1 MIKYLLFLLVI
12 INNSRFYSQNNSFK
26 YYVDTL
32 SSDSFFGRG
41 YINQGHTKAANF
53 IANEFDKI
61 GLKPKNGNQFFQKFN
76 IDVNTFPRKVEVF
89 LGNKKLSPGIDFIVD
104 PSSGSAKGTFELI
117 RVNLYNWE
125 RVIRNQEFKSAK
137 KAFLMDI
144 SGILDRD
151 TLAMFKELKFRLA
164 QLAPIVLLTNDK
176 LTWSLSTFE
185 INFPLLV
192 IKKSIFDTNLK
203 SIELNIENEFKKS
216 LMTQNVIGFLS
227 GKKSKYIVISAHYDH
242 LGMMGS
248 TIFPGANDNASGV
261 SLLMNLAKYYCNK
274 KTKYNMLF
282 ICFGAEEIGL
292 LGSKYFNEFPLVN
305 MNKIK
310 LVLNLDIVG
319 TGTEGIAVVN
329 ALEQKKYA
337 KKIGAI
343 NKELSAFKK
352 VKIRGQ
358 APNSDH
364 YWFSVNNVPSIF
376 LYTLGGI
383 KAYHDPMDQAMTL
396 PLSKINTLMNLITK
410 FLKEV

>member
-1 MIKYLLFLLVI
+1 MIKYLLILFFI
-12 INNSRFYSQNNSFK
+12 INNNGYLAQKNSFK

-41 YINQGHTKAANF
+41 YVNQGHTKAANY
-53 IANEFDKI
+53 IANEFAEI

-76 IDVNTFPRKVEVF
+76 IDVNTFPGKVEVT
-89 LGNKKLSPGIDFIVD
+89 LSNKKLNPGIDFIVD
-104 PSSGSAKGTFELI
+104 PSSGSAKGTYELI
-117 RVNLYNWE
+117 NVNLQNWKS
-125 RVIRNQEFKSAK
+125 VIKNENFISTK
-137 KAFLMDI
+137 KAFLLDI
-144 SGILDRD
+144 SDVLDRD
-151 TLAMFKELKFRLA
+151 TLAMYRELKFRLA
-164 QLAPIVLLTNDK
+164 QLAPLVLLTNEK
-176 LTWSLSTFE
+176 LTWSLSNFE

-192 IKKSIFDTNLK
+192 INKSIFDTNQK
-203 SIELNIENEFKKS
+203 SIDLNIENEFKKS
-216 LMTQNVIGFLS
+216 LISQNVIGFLS
-227 GKKSKYIVISAHYDH
+227 GKKSKYIIISAHYDH

-248 TIFPGANDNASGV
+248 AIFPGANDNASGV
-261 SLLMNLAKYYCNK
+261 SLLMNLAKYYHNK
-274 KTKYNMLF
+274 NTKYNMLF

-292 LGSKYFNEFPLVN
+292 LGSKFFNEFPLIK
-305 MNKIK
+305 MSKIK

-319 TGTEGIAVVN
+319 TGIEGIALVN

-343 NKELSAFKK
+343 NKEISAFEK

-383 KAYHDPMDQAMTL
+383 KAYHDPLDKAQTL
-396 PLSKINTLMNLITK
+396 PLNKIYSLMNLITR

>member
-12 INNSRFYSQNNSFK
+12 INYNVYHTQNNSFK

-41 YINQGHTKAANF
+41 YVNQGHIKAANF
-53 IANEFDKI
+53 IANEFNEI

-76 IDVNTFPRKVEVF
+76 IDINTFPRKVEVF
-89 LGNKKLSPGIDFIVD
+89 LENKKLNPGIDFIVD
-104 PSSGSAKGTFELI
+104 PSSGSAKGTYELI
-117 RVNLYNWE
+117 KINLYNWDK
-125 RVIRNQEFKSAK
+125 VIRNQNFKSSK
-137 KAFLMDI
+137 KAFLLDV
-144 SGILDRD
+144 SDVLDRD
-151 TLAMFKELKFRLA
+151 TLALFKELKFRLA
-164 QLAPIVLLTNDK
+164 QLAPLVLLSNDK
-176 LTWSLSTFE
+176 LTWSLSSFE

-192 IKKSIFDTNLK
+192 IKKSIFGSNIK
-203 SIELNIENEFKKS
+203 SIDLNVENEFKKS
-216 LMTQNVIGFLS
+216 LMTQNIIGFLS
-227 GKKSKYIVISAHYDH
+227 GRKSKYIVISAHYDH

-248 TIFPGANDNASGV
+248 AIFPGANDNASGV

-292 LGSKYFNEFPLVN
+292 LGSKFFNESPLIKI
-305 MNKIK
+305 NKIK

-319 TGTEGIAVVN
+319 TGIEGIALVN

-343 NKELSAFKK
+343 NKELSAFEK

-376 LYTLGGI
+376 LYTMGGI
-383 KAYHDPMDQAMTL
+383 KAYHDPLDQANTL
-396 PLSKINTLMNLITK
+396 PMNKINALMNLITR

>member
-41 YINQGHTKAANF
+41 YINQGHTEAANF

-274 KTKYNMLF
+274 KTKYN
-282 ICFGAEEIGL
+282 EE
-292 LGSKYFNEFPLVN
+292 
-305 MNKIK
+305 
-310 LVLNLDIVG
+310 
-319 TGTEGIAVVN
+319 T
-329 ALEQKKYA
+329 
-337 KKIGAI
+337 
-343 NKELSAFKK
+343 
-352 VKIRGQ
+352 
-358 APNSDH
+358 
-364 YWFSVNNVPSIF
+364 
-376 LYTLGGI
+376 
-383 KAYHDPMDQAMTL
+383 
-396 PLSKINTLMNLITK
+396 
-410 FLKEV
+410 